1 MKTDTTKLPSLFS
14 QATKQTAPS
23 NFFEQKASV
32 EKFFDTQLNRVKEV
46 LTSENLPFDSVQID
60 FSTKDFSNIIYV
72 NIWKNS
78 INWNI
83 EHGNNFDFIE
93 VPNIKLIFANSL
105 FGLDL
110 IELKSIKTA
119 NLNDAINSIVN
130 STKYFYNWLNT
141 TSQNAQSKE
150 LTNETPESNE
160 TPEKTAK
167 RIGTL
172 EELKIPFAAPESKEL
187 TNETPDPESK

>member
-93 VPNIKLIFANSL
+93 LPNIKLIFANSL

-150 LTNETPESNE
+150 LTNETPESKE
-160 TPEKTAK
+160 IKKGRKAKTAK
-167 RIGTL
+167 
-172 EELKIPFAAPESKEL
+172 ESI
-187 TNETPDPESK
+187 